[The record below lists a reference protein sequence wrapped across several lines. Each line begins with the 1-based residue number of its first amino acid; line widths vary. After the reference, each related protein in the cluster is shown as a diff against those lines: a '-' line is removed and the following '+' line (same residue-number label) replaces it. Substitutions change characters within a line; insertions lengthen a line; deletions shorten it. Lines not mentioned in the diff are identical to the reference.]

1 MVTSYQKRIG
11 IKVIKKNQDRVG
23 KNLSN
28 NKSLEVH
35 IAISQKN
42 IKLHNFWQSTRNTWC
57 IIELYEKYSSK
68 LFYCSNQHFYH
79 YWFLTSKVIEVE
91 SMKSYSIFTAP
102 RWTRY
107 FCAAKWCMEEI
118 IPAHFSFSIYVGN
131 WEGVRR
137 QKFGQIADGQFW
149 KNCRNGGGEGRG
161 VKNPEN
167 CRRRLWMVP

>member
-1 MVTSYQKRIG
+1 M
-11 IKVIKKNQDRVG
+11 
-23 KNLSN
+23 SN

-35 IAISQKN
+35 IAISQKK

-91 SMKSYSIFTAP
+91 SMKSYLIFTAP

-107 FCAAKWCMEEI
+107 FCAAKWYMEEI

-131 WEGVRR
+131 WEEGGV
-137 QKFGQIADGQFW
+137 
-149 KNCRNGGGEGRG
+149 KNLSKLLTDSSKKHGGGEGRG
-161 VKNPEN
+161 WQKS
-167 CRRRLWMVP
+167 RKLLRSFMDSF